1 MSADEHRPRLKSFP
15 AVYLPPHRPSSP
27 PSSPPLLPPS
37 SPRIASLISA
47 LEDEAAALCAATNR
61 PNLTPISLS
70 VDPTD
75 APSWA
80 HVQRLVA
87 QTDAVLSL
95 LPATMHVPLAELCI
109 AAGTP
114 LVTASYVSDAMQ
126 ALHARATQANVP
138 ILCEIM
144 RDGVGPSTG
153 WMHASAHHGAPPP
166 PPPHRCEMG
175 LDPGMDHMSAV
186 ELIER
191 VHAHG
196 GVVTS
201 FTSNCGGLPS
211 PEVATTTPPLH
222 ASMMQVPNTAPSPLP
237 LPTGGVD
244 YPLRLQVLVV
254 AHRCHR
260 RDSQRRALS

>member
-1 MSADEHRPRLKSFP
+1 M
-15 AVYLPPHRPSSP
+15 
-27 PSSPPLLPPS
+27 
-37 SPRIASLISA
+37 
-47 LEDEAAALCAATNR
+47 
-61 PNLTPISLS
+61 
-70 VDPTD
+70 
-75 APSWA
+75 
-80 HVQRLVA
+80 QRLVA
-87 QTDAVLSL
+87 QSDAVLSL

-191 VHAHG
+191 VHALG

-211 PEVATTTPPLH
+211 PEVH
-222 ASMMQVPNTAPSPLP
+222 ASAHHGALSPPSSNCGGLPSPEVADDYTPFACKHDASAHHGAIAPPSPNRWRRLP
-237 LPTGGVD
+237 PSPTSSRGRPQVSSPRLATARAIVSVD
-244 YPLRLQVLVV
+244 VW
-254 AHRCHR
+254 
-260 RDSQRRALS
+260 